1 MAINWT
7 QVNVPT
13 IVTVL
18 GVAYGIVTYFNDLDG
33 RLENTEKNVVE
44 MKSDIASTKTSFQ
57 DIPYRVGNLEKGQEE
72 AGKRVDRLADIVLSG
87 NEALRKEVNTL
98 GTKIE
103 VLSSKMEDAFP
114 KRRSALDIPSSI
126 PLPN

>member
-33 RLENTEKNVVE
+33 RLKNTDDNVVG
-44 MKSDIASTKTSFQ
+44 MKSDIATTKQTMQ
-57 DIPYRVGNLEKGQEE
+57 DIPYRVGNLEKGLDE
-72 AGKRVDRLADIVLSG
+72 AGKRTDRLTDVVLSG
-87 NEALRKEVNTL
+87 MDNVRKDINTL

-114 KRRSALDIPSSI
+114 KRRTDLG
-126 PLPN
+126 PLYSVPQRN